1 MEMHEAPVQ
10 RVMKGRRALSVLAVT
25 LTLGVGI
32 VIGTLISR
40 GVGAQQKGGTDAAQ
54 LKLPSPVELSTQFSK
69 KIGIAHV

>member
-32 VIGTLISR
+32 
-40 GVGAQQKGGTDAAQ
+40 GVLPEGDA
-54 LKLPSPVELSTQFSK
+54 KV
-69 KIGIAHV
+69 